1 MKFNRILE
9 YIPNNST
16 TYVEKI
22 LLNTEL
28 EIKLVNKRKSKYGD
42 FRKHPDGF
50 CQITLNKTQNHY
62 RFLITLIHELSH
74 YFVSKYYIKKAKPH
88 GKEWKLEF
96 RKLMQPLL
104 NDKIFPQK
112 ILINLHKYFKNPKAS
127 TDSDLELAIELS
139 KYDSRELNKK
149 FLKDISKNEFFKY
162 GDNRVFKNLG
172 KLRKRY
178 ICLDIKSGNKYLFSP
193 ITKVKKHYEKS
204 CC

>member
-1 MKFNRILE
+1 MKFNKILDF
-9 YIPNNST
+9 IPNTST
-16 TYVEKI
+16 NYVEKI

-28 EIKLVNKRKSKYGD
+28 EIILVNKRKSKYGD
-42 FRKHPDGF
+42 FRKHRNGF

-74 YFVSKYYIKKAKPH
+74 YFVDKYYNKKVKPH
-88 GKEWKLEF
+88 GKEWKFEF
-96 RKLMQPLL
+96 RKLMLPLL
-104 NDKIFPQK
+104 TEKIFPK
-112 ILINLHKYFKNPKAS
+112 EILINLHKYFKNPKAS

-139 KYDSRELNKK
+139 KYDSIEHNKK
-149 FLKDISKNEFFKY
+149 FLKDIFINDFFKY

-172 KLRKRY
+172 KVRKRY

>member
-1 MKFNRILE
+1 MKFNRILD

-22 LLNTEL
+22 LLNTDI

-50 CQITLNKTQNHY
+50 CQITLNKSQNHY

-96 RKLMQPLL
+96 RKLMLPLL

-112 ILINLHKYFKNPKAS
+112 ILINLQKYFKNPKAS

-139 KYDSRELNKK
+139 KYDPRELNKK
-149 FLKDISKNEFFKY
+149 FLKDISINELFKY